1 MRCRSIVALVI
12 SILLTGVAAG
22 HAAEIHTT
30 AQAGNI
36 DKVKELLTQDPSLIN
51 ALDNFQRTPLHWAC
65 RGVHFE
71 LVNYLVEQD
80 ADVNAADVNGIT
92 PLHSVASRGHREAA
106 RVLIDKGAHIDQQ
119 STIDRS
125 TPLHYAAQGGHGEV
139 VSLLLEKG
147 ARTDVKDIGERTP
160 LHVAVQAKQTAITA
174 ALLTAMKTTTPA
186 AVNLSD
192 FDGNT
197 ALHLACSGG
206 MTEIASSLIHGGAD
220 VNVRNA
226 VGQTPF
232 NLTLESG
239 RTAIADLLAQNGA
252 DQSPPQFPLLTG
264 PYLGQ
269 SPPDTIPRLFAKGI
283 ISTSQGLHANLDFSP
298 RLDEAC
304 WTHGDTL
311 YFMKMENG
319 TWNMPKK
326 LTVKDGFSI
335 DAPFYSFDG
344 DRVYFVSGLR
354 DSTGMMNDE
363 KIWFIERQGDG
374 WSEAAL
380 FDSMVNSKPLHWQ
393 VSMDRKG
400 NMYTGAGHI
409 CCAQFEN
416 GAYHA
421 PERLPAIINAVPD
434 SAGPYAGEVGPFIS
448 PDGDYLI
455 FNRFSPPP
463 PGWSVSLLISFRKN
477 DGGWTD
483 PVDLG
488 EKLCGGGILARVSP
502 DGKYLFF
509 LSDRPGSAKE
519 RSVYWVDAAIIDD
532 LRPAN
537 AK

>member
-1 MRCRSIVALVI
+1 MHCRSIIALVI

-22 HAAEIHTT
+22 HAAEIHTA
-30 AQAGNI
+30 AQAGNVE
-36 DKVKELLTQDPSLIN
+36 KVKELLSQDPALIG
-51 ALDNFQRTPLHWAC
+51 ARDNFQRTPLHWAC

-71 LVNYLVEQD
+71 LVNYLVEQGAD
-80 ADVNAADVNGIT
+80 ANAADVNGIT

-106 RVLIDKGAHIDQQ
+106 RVLIDKGARIDQR
-119 STIDRS
+119 STIDLS
-125 TPLHYAAQGGHGEV
+125 TPLHYAAQGGYGDV
-139 VSLLLEKG
+139 VSLLLESG
-147 ARTDVKDIGERTP
+147 ARTDAQNIDERTP
-160 LHVAVQAKQTAITA
+160 LYVAVQAGQAAIVA
-174 ALLTAMKTTTPA
+174 ELLKAMKTTTPA
-186 AVNLSD
+186 AINLPD

-197 ALHLACSGG
+197 ALHLACGDG
-206 MTEIASSLIHGGAD
+206 KTEIASSLINSGAD
-220 VNVRNA
+220 INVRNA

-232 NLTLESG
+232 NKAAAGGHTDM
-239 RTAIADLLAQNGA
+239 ADLLAQNGA

-269 SPPDTIPRLFAKGI
+269 TPPDTIPRLFAKGI
-283 ISTSQGLHANLDFSP
+283 VSTSRGLHANIDFSP

-311 YFMKMENG
+311 YFIKIENG

-326 LTVKDGFSI
+326 LTVKAGYSI

-344 DRVYFVSGLR
+344 DRLYFVSGLR

-363 KIWFIERQGDG
+363 RVWFIERRGQS
-374 WSEAAL
+374 WSEPAL
-380 FDSMVNSKPLHWQ
+380 FDSVVNAKPLHWQ
-393 VSMDRKG
+393 ISMDRKG
-400 NMYTGAGHI
+400 NVYTGAGHI

-416 GAYHA
+416 GAYH
-421 PERLPAIINAVPD
+421 PLERLSSNINAVPD

-463 PGWSVSLLISFRKN
+463 AWSVAFLISFRKN

-483 PVDLG
+483 PIDLG
-488 EKLCGGGILARVSP
+488 ERLGGGGMLARVSP

-509 LSDRPGSAKE
+509 LSDRPGSARE
-519 RSVYWVDAAIIDD
+519 RSIYWVDAAIIND
-532 LRPAN
+532 LRPAD